1 MLNWITKS
9 LSRAILLPCTLTIAL
24 GVGAL
29 VYYVNNSSYSMTLES
44 ETASASAQAEGIT
57 DALHLFIEDNLV
69 STLALSS
76 RSEIVNALQNGDA
89 GPAHDFILDYAG
101 KNATLQGGGVFDL
114 SGKIIAG
121 GSADGKSM
129 IGADLSSRKY
139 VRGVLSGEYDSYV
152 SQSVFKVKGGEDLV
166 FAICVPVHGPDGALL
181 GGLAVFCD
189 WNRFCGNFIDSLVL
203 GKEGYGF
210 IIDGAGRI
218 GYHPKDKSLIL
229 SDVSNSPYYR
239 DVTATKQGITHVEEG
254 GNDRIMIFEREDL
267 TGWIVVVT
275 AYTSDLAA
283 GAIHQAYVLS
293 GIGAAILVLVIGIVV
308 VFLRR
313 LVVNPVGEG
322 MGLAEGMARGD
333 LLRDIS
339 SEAPNELGR
348 MMRSLGSMV
357 VSLRKVV
364 HEVMNGATNVSTG
377 STEIASSA
385 AQLSESATEQ
395 ASAVA
400 EITASMELMAGRI
413 RENMEKAQETGRIA
427 VKTAK
432 DAEQGGEAVQKT
444 LQAMRDIAERTG
456 IIEEIARQ
464 TNLLALN
471 AAIEAARAGEHGK
484 GFAVVA
490 AEVRKLAERSGIAAS
505 EISDLTG
512 SSLEVAELAGN
523 MLTRVV
529 EDIRVNERLA
539 LEVAEAN
546 KEQYASAEE
555 VSSAVQQL
563 EVVTQRSASFSEEL
577 AATSQEMSAQA
588 TQLQRAVSFFRVAER
603 SESGKARPSAR
614 GVSASP
620 QVGGRLPRGSAEE
633 FERF

>member
-400 EITASMELMAGRI
+400 EITASMELMAG
-413 RENMEKAQETGRIA
+413 
-427 VKTAK
+427 
-432 DAEQGGEAVQKT
+432 EAVQKT